1 MLTNRYPHVFSPIQ
15 IGPVR
20 LKNRLGFAPMV
31 CNKCTVDGTVT
42 DSMVE
47 FVYQQASTGVGY
59 VTIGDTQVDDD
70 LGGAFMATLN
80 IARKTS
86 IPGMIKL
93 TEAAGFGGTV
103 LSVELNHSG
112 RGAKDDLTNG
122 QPIGPSA
129 VCFPRCSQNVRPME
143 RADLER
149 VKGLFVH
156 CAKQCVRAGFRMLM
170 VHCAHNNLLG
180 QFLSPLSN
188 LRTDEYGG
196 SFENRF
202 RLLKNGIRAAKV
214 YEDDSFM
221 VTARVGIYDGYAY
234 PWGFGVSPESG
245 MTPDLTEPIRLVHE
259 LHDELG
265 LDMVNLTMGNPYA
278 TTHVTR
284 PFDFGKY
291 EPDEHPFVGLSR
303 MIHGIG
309 AVKKAVPE
317 MTVWASAPTYLRAYA
332 DLFSAGAVEQGL
344 CDGMLFGRMA
354 FADPDFANEIVK
366 NGRIDPKR
374 VCLTCGKCGD
384 LIRAHK
390 PTGCVIRDSKTFMPF
405 YKEFLEIKKTQP
417 ANFRG

>member
-180 QFLSPLSN
+180 QFLSPC
-188 LRTDEYGG
+188 
-196 SFENRF
+196 
-202 RLLKNGIRAAKV
+202 
-214 YEDDSFM
+214 
-221 VTARVGIYDGYAY
+221 
-234 PWGFGVSPESG
+234 
-245 MTPDLTEPIRLVHE
+245 PIC
-259 LHDELG
+259 
-265 LDMVNLTMGNPYA
+265 
-278 TTHVTR
+278 
-284 PFDFGKY
+284 
-291 EPDEHPFVGLSR
+291 
-303 MIHGIG
+303 
-309 AVKKAVPE
+309 
-317 MTVWASAPTYLRAYA
+317 APTSTAAARKTAAAIPWRCSPQCARRWGRTWPLRCGCPPRRHPRRPAVRRVPG
-332 DLFSAGAVEQGL
+332 FHGAGPAIL
-344 CDGMLFGRMA
+344 RSH
-354 FADPDFANEIVK
+354 P
-366 NGRIDPKR
+366 RIPGASSTTTR
-374 VCLTCGKCGD
+374 ASTPCPPTCGPGCSTW
-384 LIRAHK
+384 
-390 PTGCVIRDSKTFMPF
+390 TGPGR
-405 YKEFLEIKKTQP
+405 
-417 ANFRG
+417 

>member
-1 MLTNRYPHVFSPIQ
+1 MLREVSASEWNATALIPTVGLYSPNIGSVYPGIDDYADGDIDIANALLANYTFARYADMMYQAGDGSVPIATEDTRGWLRVDMSGVFDISRKTAANYITWLKGRYP
-15 IGPVR
+15 
-20 LKNRLGFAPMV
+20 
-31 CNKCTVDGTVT
+31 
-42 DSMVE
+42 
-47 FVYQQASTGVGY
+47 
-59 VTIGDTQVDDD
+59 TIGS
-70 LGGAFMATLN
+70 LN
-80 IARKTS
+80 AAYGSDYTGFDAIDIKSCHGYLLAELASAYNR
-86 IPGMIKL
+86 PG
-93 TEAAGFGGTV
+93 
-103 LSVELNHSG
+103 
-112 RGAKDDLTNG
+112 
-122 QPIGPSA
+122 
-129 VCFPRCSQNVRPME
+129 
-143 RADLER
+143 
-149 VKGLFVH
+149 
-156 CAKQCVRAGFRMLM
+156 
-170 VHCAHNNLLG
+170 
-180 QFLSPLSN
+180 
-188 LRTDEYGG
+188 EYGG

-245 MTPDLTEPIRLVHE
+245 MTPDWTEPIRLVHE

-332 DLFSAGAVEQGL
+332 DLFSAGAVEQSL

-405 YKEFLEIKKTQP
+405 YKEFLEIKKTQR